1 MLQFSK
7 YTYIWE
13 KQMRNFLMLFIIAF
27 LSIGSVSAIE
37 ISEFQS
43 KIKTI
48 ETQDEQIK
56 YLESIQEDVLSTNNQ
71 EIITQYYKDLHWLY
85 YENSIAQKSVETADI
100 LISIF
105 EKENNLELKAK
116 YLIYKS
122 EDFILYSDD
131 YEKAKTFVKEAL
143 KIAEDLNNNDLKI
156 LALANLGALESYI
169 GYYFKALETLNEAE
183 LLITDTSNYEN
194 IRELYNQFVNVFYN
208 MKNKEK
214 RREYIE
220 KILEIYRLNKIKK
233 DNNYIVE
240 LYNYS
245 FLLNSKKEKKELY
258 DEIIELIKVHNKSI
272 NGTLYEIIARMDI
285 EEEKSLNYIDKSI
298 KIFESFKNEYEI
310 YLSKKT
316 KIKLLLKRKMFK
328 ESINIINGF
337 TKEEQNRTEILKLT
351 SETYEG
357 LGDNEKA
364 LEYAMEYQ
372 KSYENGFN
380 KVFIKTVKD
389 LRNMFQTVEKEK
401 ENTILLRETR
411 EKQEKI
417 RDEQTKLIEKE
428 RFIMFSYFSLIVILV
443 LCIVSILAYRRIKI
457 KATID
462 DLTKVYNRK
471 TIQNIADKIFK
482 NNRSKPLSLIFFDI
496 DHFKKINDKFGHQA
510 GDIVLQ
516 KVSSTVKKTL
526 RRDDKVGRFGGEEFL
541 IISRNGLG
549 VTDRMAERLRKE
561 IQKLTFEEYPDI
573 KVTASFGLATRTS
586 EDNNISDIIKR
597 ADDKLYEAKENGR
610 NIIAK

>member
-1 MLQFSK
+1 
-7 YTYIWE
+7 
-13 KQMRNFLMLFIIAF
+13 MLFIIAC
-27 LSIGSVSAIE
+27 LSIGSVNAIE

-85 YENSIAQKSVETADI
+85 YENSIAQKSVETADV
-100 LISIF
+100 LIDIF
-105 EKENNLELKAK
+105 EKENDLELKAK
-116 YLIYKS
+116 YLVYKS
-122 EDFILYSDD
+122 EDFVLYSDD
-131 YEKAKTFVKEAL
+131 YEKAKIFVKEAL
-143 KIAEDLNNNDLKI
+143 QIAEDLDNKDLKI
-156 LALANLGALESYI
+156 LALANLAAIEGKI
-169 GYYFKALETLNEAE
+169 GYYFKALETLTEAE
-183 LLITDTSNYEN
+183 IIISESTDNEV
-194 IRELYNQFVNVFYN
+194 IRELFFEFYVVFNN
-208 MKNKEK
+208 MKNQEKEK
-214 RREYIE
+214 EYTLKIINLYKNEKLEKDYEYI
-220 KILEIYRLNKIKK
+220 IAI
-233 DNNYIVE
+233 
-240 LYNYS
+240 YNYS
-245 FLLNSKKEKKELY
+245 LLLRNKKEKEQLSKK
-258 DEIIELIKVHNKSI
+258 IKSLILENDKSI
-272 NGTLYEIIARMDI
+272 NGTLYEILARLDV
-285 EEEKSLNYIDKSI
+285 EEKKSLNYIDESI
-298 KIFESFKNEYEI
+298 NIFNSFNNEYEV
-310 YLSKKT
+310 YLSKRT
-316 KIKLLLKRKMFK
+316 KIQLLLKRKMFEDSLK
-328 ESINIINGF
+328 VIESL
-337 TKEEQNRTEILKLT
+337 TQEEQSRTEILKLI

-357 LGDNEKA
+357 LGNNEKA

-401 ENTILLRETR
+401 ENTKLLRETR

-541 IISRNGLG
+541 IISRNGLD

-573 KVTASFGLATRTS
+573 KVTASFGLATRLS

-597 ADDKLYEAKENGR
+597 ADNKLYEAKENGR
-610 NIIAK
+610 NIIFK

>member
-1 MLQFSK
+1 
-7 YTYIWE
+7 
-13 KQMRNFLMLFIIAF
+13 MLFIIAC

-85 YENSIAQKSVETADI
+85 YENSIAKKSVETADI
-100 LISIF
+100 LIDIF

-122 EDFILYSDD
+122 EDFILYSED
-131 YEKAKTFVKEAL
+131 YEKAKNFVKEAL
-143 KIAEDLNNNDLKI
+143 KIAEDLDDNDLKI
-156 LALANLGALESYI
+156 FALANIAAIESGI
-169 GYYFKALETLNEAE
+169 GYYFKALETLSEAE
-183 LLITDTSNYEN
+183 LLVVENTDKK
-194 IRELYNQFVNVFYN
+194 IRRELYFKFYFVFNN

-214 RREYIE
+214 EKEYTLKVINLYEEEKLKKDYEYI
-220 KILEIYRLNKIKK
+220 IA
-233 DNNYIVE
+233 

-245 FLLNSKKEKKELY
+245 LLLKNKKEKKELSKKIK
-258 DEIIELIKVHNKSI
+258 EIILKKDNSI
-272 NGTLYEIIARMDI
+272 NGTLYEILARLDV
-285 EEEKSLNYIDKSI
+285 EKDKSIGYIDKSI
-298 KIFESFKNEYEI
+298 EIFKSFQNNYEV
-310 YLSKKT
+310 YYSKKT
-316 KIKLLLKRKMFK
+316 KIELLIKRRMFEDALKV
-328 ESINIINGF
+328 INTF
-337 TKEEQNRTEILKLT
+337 SEEEKQKTEMLKLI

-357 LGDNEKA
+357 LGDNGKA

-401 ENTILLRETR
+401 ENTMLLRETR

-443 LCIVSILAYRRIKI
+443 LCIISILAYRRIKI

-541 IISRNGLG
+541 IISRNGIQ
-549 VTDRMAERLRKE
+549 VTERMAERLRKE

-573 KVTASFGLATRTS
+573 KVTASFGLATRMS

-597 ADDKLYEAKENGR
+597 VDNKLYEAKENGR
-610 NIIAK
+610 NNIKK

>member
-1 MLQFSK
+1 
-7 YTYIWE
+7 
-13 KQMRNFLMLFIIAF
+13 MRNFLMLFIIAF

>member
-1 MLQFSK
+1 
-7 YTYIWE
+7 
-13 KQMRNFLMLFIIAF
+13 MRNFLMLFIIAC

-71 EIITQYYKDLHWLY
+71 KIITQYYKDLHWLY
-85 YENSIAQKSVETADI
+85 YENSIAQKSVKTANI
-100 LISIF
+100 LIDIF

-143 KIAEDLNNNDLKI
+143 KIAEDLNSNDLKI
-156 LALANLGALESYI
+156 FALANLAAIESEI
-169 GYYFKALETLNEAE
+169 GFYFKALETLTEAE
-183 LLITDTSNYEN
+183 TLIIKDTDKKV
-194 IRELYNQFVNVFYN
+194 IVELYSEFYIVFTN

-214 RREYIE
+214 QKEYLNKVIKIYEKLDTNDNYEYI
-220 KILEIYRLNKIKK
+220 YT
-233 DNNYIVE
+233 

-245 FLLNSKKEKKELY
+245 FLMDNKNEKKEL
-258 DEIIELIKVHNKSI
+258 LIKIKKLIDNSSLAFR
-272 NGTLYEIIARMDI
+272 GTLYEILARLDVEI
-285 EEEKSLNYIDKSI
+285 DNSLFYINESI
-298 KIFESFKNEYEI
+298 KIFKSFNNEYEV
-310 YLSKKT
+310 YLSKRT
-316 KIKLLLKRKMFK
+316 KIQLLLKRKKFK
-328 ESINIINGF
+328 EALEIIESL
-337 TKEEQNRTEILKLT
+337 TKEEKNRTEILKLM

-597 ADDKLYEAKENGR
+597 ADNKLYEAKENGR
-610 NIIAK
+610 NNICK

>member
-1 MLQFSK
+1 
-7 YTYIWE
+7 
-13 KQMRNFLMLFIIAF
+13 MLFVIAC
-27 LSIGSVSAIE
+27 LSIGTVNAIE
-37 ISEFQS
+37 VSEFQS

-56 YLESIQEDVLSTNNQ
+56 YLENIKKDVLSTNNQ
-71 EIITQYYKDLHWLY
+71 ETITQYYRDLHWLY
-85 YENSIAQKSVETADI
+85 YENSIAQKAVETADI
-100 LISIF
+100 LIEIF

-143 KIAEDLNNNDLKI
+143 QIAEDLQNIDLKI
-156 LALANLGALESYI
+156 LALANLAAIESEI
-169 GYYFKALETLNEAE
+169 GYYFKSLETLNDAE
-183 LLITDTSNYEN
+183 ILIGNNTDYKVVV
-194 IRELYNQFVNVFYN
+194 ELYSEFYIVFYN

-214 RREYIE
+214 QKEYLNKVIKIYEKLNDNDNYEYI
-220 KILEIYRLNKIKK
+220 YT
-233 DNNYIVE
+233 

-245 FLLNSKKEKKELY
+245 FLLDTKNEKKGLLEKIKK
-258 DEIIELIKVHNKSI
+258 IINNSNLAFQ
-272 NGTLYEIIARMDI
+272 GTMYEIIARLDI
-285 EEEKSLNYIDKSI
+285 EEKKSLKYIDKSI
-298 KIFESFKNEYEI
+298 EIFKSFKNDYEV
-310 YLSKKT
+310 YLSKRT
-316 KIKLLLKRKMFK
+316 KVQLLLKRQKFE
-328 ESINIINGF
+328 ESLKVINSL
-337 TKEEQNRTEILKLT
+337 TEEEQKRTEILKLT
-351 SETYEG
+351 SEIYEG
-357 LGDNEKA
+357 LGDNETA

-372 KSYENGFN
+372 KSYETGFN

-401 ENTILLRETR
+401 ENTRLLRETR

-428 RFIMFSYFSLIVILV
+428 RFIMFSYFALIVILV
-443 LCIVSILAYRRIKI
+443 LCIISILAYRKIKI

-471 TIQNIADKIFK
+471 TIQSIADKIFK

-586 EDNNISDIIKR
+586 EDSNISEIIKR
-597 ADDKLYEAKENGR
+597 ADNKLYDAKENGR
-610 NIIAK
+610 NIICK

>member
-1 MLQFSK
+1 
-7 YTYIWE
+7 
-13 KQMRNFLMLFIIAF
+13 MLFIIAF

>member
-1 MLQFSK
+1 
-7 YTYIWE
+7 
-13 KQMRNFLMLFIIAF
+13 MRNFLMLFIIAC

-56 YLESIQEDVLSTNNQ
+56 YLEYIQEDVLSTNNQ

-100 LISIF
+100 LIDIF

-116 YLIYKS
+116 YLVYKT

-131 YEKAKTFVKEAL
+131 YEKAKTFVKESL
-143 KIAEDLNNNDLKI
+143 QIAKDLDNNDLKI
-156 LALANLGALESYI
+156 LSLANLARIESNI
-169 GYYFKALETLNEAE
+169 GYYFKALETLTEAE
-183 LLITDTSNYEN
+183 GLIQKNTNN
-194 IRELYNQFVNVFYN
+194 IIIRDLYFSFNSVFYN

-214 RREYIE
+214 RKEYTKKILDLYKNKILKKDYNYIMAVFNYSELINTKKE
-220 KILEIYRLNKIKK
+220 KI
-233 DNNYIVE
+233 E
-240 LYNYS
+240 LYNKV
-245 FLLNSKKEKKELY
+245 KKEIENYDDYSRGLLYQVLAKTTKKE
-258 DEIIELIKVHNKSI
+258 DEEIKYINKSI
-272 NGTLYEIIARMDI
+272 NIFSDLNNKNEIFYAK
-285 EEEKSLNYIDKSI
+285 EI
-298 KIFESFKNEYEI
+298 KIEI
-310 YLSKKT
+310 
-316 KIKLLLKRKMFK
+316 LLKRKMFK
-328 ESINIINGF
+328 ESLELINSL
-337 TKEEQNRTEILKLT
+337 TEEEQNRTKILRLI

-401 ENTILLRETR
+401 ENTKLLRETR

-573 KVTASFGLATRTS
+573 KVTASFGLATRTP
-586 EDNNISDIIKR
+586 EDNNISEIIKR

-610 NIIAK
+610 NIIYK

>member
-1 MLQFSK
+1 
-7 YTYIWE
+7 
-13 KQMRNFLMLFIIAF
+13 MLFVIAC
-27 LSIGSVSAIE
+27 LSIGTVNAIE
-37 ISEFQS
+37 VSEFQS

-56 YLESIQEDVLSTNNQ
+56 YLENIKKDVLSTNNQ
-71 EIITQYYKDLHWLY
+71 ETITQYYRDLHWLY
-85 YENSIAQKSVETADI
+85 YENSIAQKAVETADI
-100 LISIF
+100 LIEIF

-143 KIAEDLNNNDLKI
+143 QIAEDLQNIDLKI
-156 LALANLGALESYI
+156 LALANLAAIESEI
-169 GYYFKALETLNEAE
+169 GYYFKSLETLNDAE
-183 LLITDTSNYEN
+183 ILIGNNTDYKVVV
-194 IRELYNQFVNVFYN
+194 ELYSEFYIVFYN

-214 RREYIE
+214 QKEYLNKVIKIYEKLNDNDNYEYI
-220 KILEIYRLNKIKK
+220 YT
-233 DNNYIVE
+233 

-245 FLLNSKKEKKELY
+245 FLLDTKNVKKGLLEKIKKIINNSNLAFQ
-258 DEIIELIKVHNKSI
+258 
-272 NGTLYEIIARMDI
+272 GTMYEIIARLDI
-285 EEEKSLNYIDKSI
+285 EEKKSLKYIDKSI
-298 KIFESFKNEYEI
+298 EIFKSFKNDYEV
-310 YLSKKT
+310 YLSKRT
-316 KIKLLLKRKMFK
+316 KVQLLLKRQKFE
-328 ESINIINGF
+328 ESLKVINSL
-337 TKEEQNRTEILKLT
+337 TEEEQKRTEILKLT
-351 SETYEG
+351 SEIYEG
-357 LGDNEKA
+357 LGDNETA

-372 KSYENGFN
+372 KSYETGFN

-401 ENTILLRETR
+401 ENTRLLRETR

-428 RFIMFSYFSLIVILV
+428 RFIMFSYFALIVILV
-443 LCIVSILAYRRIKI
+443 LCIISILAYRKIKI

-471 TIQNIADKIFK
+471 TIQSIADKIFK

-586 EDNNISDIIKR
+586 EDSNISEIIKR
-597 ADDKLYEAKENGR
+597 ADNKLYDAKENGR
-610 NIIAK
+610 NIICK

>member
-1 MLQFSK
+1 
-7 YTYIWE
+7 
-13 KQMRNFLMLFIIAF
+13 MLFIIAC

-85 YENSIAQKSVETADI
+85 YENSIAKKSVETADI
-100 LISIF
+100 LIDIF

-122 EDFILYSDD
+122 EDFVLYSDD
-131 YEKAKTFVKEAL
+131 YEKAKKFVKEAL
-143 KIAEDLNNNDLKI
+143 KIAENLNNNDLKI
-156 LALANLGALESYI
+156 LALANLASVESKI
-169 GYYFKALETLNEAE
+169 GYYFQALETLTKAE
-183 LLITDTSNYEN
+183 NLINDDTDM
-194 IRELYNQFVNVFYN
+194 IIVRDLYFSFNNVFFN
-208 MKNKEK
+208 MKNNEK
-214 RREYIE
+214 RKIYTQ
-220 KILEIYRLNKIKK
+220 KILDIYNENKIKK
-233 DNNYIVE
+233 DYNYIMAIF
-240 LYNYS
+240 NYS
-245 FLLNSKKEKKELY
+245 NLISTKKEK
-258 DEIIELIKVHNKSI
+258 I
-272 NGTLYEIIARMDI
+272 NLYEKI
-285 EEEKSLNYIDKSI
+285 EKEIKEYDNYSMGLLYQVLAKLDVKEEKSIKHINKSES
-298 KIFESFKNEYEI
+298 IFKKLKNENEI
-310 YLSKKT
+310 FYVKKI
-316 KIKLLLKRKMFK
+316 KIKLLLKRKK
-328 ESINIINGF
+328 YQESLDII
-337 TKEEQNRTEILKLT
+337 KSLSEEERKKTEILKLT

-380 KVFIKTVKD
+380 KIFIKTVKD

-401 ENTILLRETR
+401 ENTKLLRETR

-428 RFIMFSYFSLIVILV
+428 RFIMLSYFSLIVILV

-541 IISRNGLG
+541 IISRNGIQ
-549 VTDRMAERLRKE
+549 VTERMAERLRKE
-561 IQKLTFEEYPDI
+561 IQKLTFDEYPDI
-573 KVTASFGLATRTS
+573 KVTASFGLATRIS

-597 ADDKLYEAKENGR
+597 ADNKLYEAKENGR
-610 NIIAK
+610 NIVCK

>member
-13 KQMRNFLMLFIIAF
+13 KQMRNFLMLFINAF

-245 FLLNSKKEKKELY
+245 FLLNSKKEKKELSGIRKIAR
-258 DEIIELIKVHNKSI
+258 ERAKKSNLHNKKLALD
-272 NGTLYEIIARMDI
+272 GYTLI
-285 EEEKSLNYIDKSI
+285 
-298 KIFESFKNEYEI
+298 
-310 YLSKKT
+310 
-316 KIKLLLKRKMFK
+316 
-328 ESINIINGF
+328 
-337 TKEEQNRTEILKLT
+337 
-351 SETYEG
+351 
-357 LGDNEKA
+357 
-364 LEYAMEYQ
+364 
-372 KSYENGFN
+372 
-380 KVFIKTVKD
+380 
-389 LRNMFQTVEKEK
+389 
-401 ENTILLRETR
+401 
-411 EKQEKI
+411 
-417 RDEQTKLIEKE
+417 
-428 RFIMFSYFSLIVILV
+428 
-443 LCIVSILAYRRIKI
+443 
-457 KATID
+457 
-462 DLTKVYNRK
+462 
-471 TIQNIADKIFK
+471 
-482 NNRSKPLSLIFFDI
+482 
-496 DHFKKINDKFGHQA
+496 
-510 GDIVLQ
+510 
-516 KVSSTVKKTL
+516 
-526 RRDDKVGRFGGEEFL
+526 
-541 IISRNGLG
+541 
-549 VTDRMAERLRKE
+549 
-561 IQKLTFEEYPDI
+561 
-573 KVTASFGLATRTS
+573 
-586 EDNNISDIIKR
+586 
-597 ADDKLYEAKENGR
+597 
-610 NIIAK
+610 